1 MLPNSVTAILERV
14 TGSYIFTLR
23 TYLLFSIFGPL
34 GVAITIPQGEIT
46 LAQRGYWLLVG
57 VISELALGVFML
69 FVSYAILPSVQRKRK
84 PLVKILLLLAT
95 GGALRGIVI
104 NFVPSVFGLNDEVNI
119 VLRAINSSITVT
131 IAMAAIGFIAE
142 GQERYIQEYQDL
154 YRRFLL
160 LKRER
165 QIYITTKPAERLSE
179 VSTYID
185 KVTAT
190 LRGRLASLDESE
202 ISDED
207 AAAVAEDI
215 KQIIEKKIRPLS
227 HRLWLDRS
235 NHVLRFRFSRL
246 IADSLLAKQV
256 PFISI
261 ALFFFAVHFIGI
273 AIPEGLVVATGTAV
287 AATISIF
294 AILFVEDILRD
305 RHIVI
310 GKWLHPVILLLIGV
324 IPSSITMQM
333 LEMLSEGRPNAYIF
347 WLLSIMNLVL
357 TIIITMIN
365 QIFSDRAKILELL
378 DKSVTD
384 DLLEEHLH
392 TLAKMNQDSE
402 IATYLH
408 GSLQA
413 ELTAIAMQLQ
423 QAATSGDAIGVRK
436 MVKMA
441 QIVINRDISEDFISH
456 ERSPLDKLN
465 DFASAWRGIAEV
477 KLSLADTENYS
488 PDFLSDVS
496 QLVEEAVSSAVR
508 FGLATQ
514 VEVKGQREG
523 NYFHLMISDN
533 GRTINSGNGVTGASG
548 GPGLGSRILDEL
560 APELWKRKF
569 MDHGTVLD
577 IHLPAHNQALRP

>member
-1 MLPNSVTAILERV
+1 VLPATIKSIFERV

-23 TYLLFSIFGPL
+23 TFLIFSIFGPI
-34 GVAITIPQGEIT
+34 GVAITIPQDEIT
-46 LAQRGYWLLVG
+46 LGQRANWL
-57 VISELALGVFML
+57 VIGIASELALGLFMAL
-69 FVSYAILPSVQRKRK
+69 VALTILPRIQRRAR
-84 PLVKILLLLAT
+84 PLLPILTLTAL
-95 GGALRGIVI
+95 GGALRGVVI
-104 NFVPSVFGLNDEVNI
+104 NVMPPLFGLQDDVNI
-119 VLRAINSSITVT
+119 FLRALNSSITVT

-179 VSTYID
+179 VSSYIE

-190 LRGRLASLDESE
+190 LKGRLASLDESE

-207 AAAVAEDI
+207 AASVAEDI
-215 KQIIEKKIRPLS
+215 KQIIEKRIRPLS

-235 NHVLRFRFSRL
+235 NHVLRFRLSRL
-246 IADSLLAKQV
+246 VVDAVLARQV
-256 PFISI
+256 PYFAI
-261 ALFFFAVHFIGI
+261 AIFFLASHFIGI
-273 AIPEGLVVATGTAV
+273 AIPAGVGVAVGTAIP
-287 AATISIF
+287 AALSIF
-294 AILFVEDILRD
+294 LLLFTEDVLRD

-310 GKWLHPVILLLIGV
+310 GKWLHPLVLALIAV
-324 IPSSITMQM
+324 VPSTITMQM
-333 LEMLSEGRPNAYIF
+333 LESLSDNRPNAYVF
-347 WLLSIMNLVL
+347 WML
-357 TIIITMIN
+357 TSVNPMITILITMIN

-423 QAATSGDAIGVRK
+423 QAATSGDSIGVRK

-441 QIVINRDISEDFISH
+441 QIVINRDISADFTSH
-456 ERSPLDKLN
+456 ESSPLDKLEE
-465 DFASAWRGIAEV
+465 FARAWQGIAEI
-477 KLSLADTENYS
+477 KLALADTEYYS
-488 PDFLSDVS
+488 IDFLSDVS

-514 VEVKGQREG
+514 VDVKGAREG
-523 NYFHLMISDN
+523 NYFHLTISDN
-533 GRTINSGNGVTGASG
+533 GRNKGGGGA
-548 GPGLGSRILDEL
+548 GLGSRILDEL

-577 IHLPAHNQALRP
+577 IHLPAHGQASRG